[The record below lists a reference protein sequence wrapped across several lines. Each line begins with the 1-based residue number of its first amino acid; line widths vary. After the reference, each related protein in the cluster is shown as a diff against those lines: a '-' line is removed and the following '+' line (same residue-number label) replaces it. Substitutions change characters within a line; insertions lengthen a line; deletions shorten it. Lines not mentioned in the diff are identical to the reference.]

1 MKRKIDFL
9 IVALFAV
16 VLFASCERVAP
27 NYAGVL
33 MENYGKQGKEDF
45 KIVSGKVSTWELGSE
60 LFQVP
65 LFDQRGEFAE
75 AVTLKAADN
84 TEFKARPT
92 YSYLSRTVPLMLSLT
107 TSILAVEVILCPR
120 WKITF

>member
-45 KIVSGKVSTWELGSE
+45 KIVSGKVSTWELGTE

-75 AVTLKAADN
+75 AVTLKAAD
-84 TEFKARPT
+84 TIIQSSRHVPHIAIK
-92 YSYLSRTVPLMLSLT
+92 LSRTVPLMLSLT
-107 TSILAVEVILCPR
+107 TSILAVEVISCLR
-120 WKITF
+120 

>member
-1 MKRKIDFL
+1 MKRKTDFL
-9 IVALFAV
+9 IVALFAI
-16 VLFASCERVAP
+16 VLFTSCERVAP

-45 KIVSGKVSTWELGSE
+45 KIVSGKVSTWELGTE

-75 AVTLKAADN
+75 AVTLKQPIIQSSRHVPHIAI
-84 TEFKARPT
+84 K
-92 YSYLSRTVPLMLSLT
+92 LSRTVPLMLSLT
-107 TSILAVEVILCPR
+107 TSILAVEVISCLR
-120 WKITF
+120 